1 MPQHIRKTPT
11 GATSAEQVL
20 ERVAAGLRAARLRA
34 GLDEQRVV
42 DLLARRGFEVSVE
55 TLQRWEE
62 SGLIHVDAAVHL
74 AEVYGATIDTLAGRR
89 AYAGRHPNDDLPP
102 APRSAW

>member
-1 MPQHIRKTPT
+1 MPQNFRRTH
-11 GATSAEQVL
+11 GAAASEQVL
-20 ERVAAGLRAARLRA
+20 AGIADGLRAARLRA

-42 DLLARRGFEVSVE
+42 DLLARQGFEITPS
-55 TLQRWEE
+55 TLRRWEE
-62 SGLIHVDAAVHL
+62 TGLIHVDAAVHL

-89 AYAGRHPNDDLPP
+89 AYAARHPYDDIPP